1 MSEIITDKLTGRATA
16 GDVTITDG
24 SATMKLQDGVSKSY
38 IWYDQ
43 SVPETDVSFN
53 MSSVTDHSVGQF
65 TLNYTNNFD
74 TATYVWLVGGQD
86 SRVTAVNPTSGYVT
100 SSTTRFA
107 TRIANTAAL
116 SDLNNNTVAVQG
128 DLA

>member
-1 MSEIITDKLTGRATA
+1 MASELRVTTIANNA
-16 GDVTITDG
+16 GSESVDTTYVVNG
-24 SATMKLQDGVSKSY
+24 SAKSH

-43 SVPETDVSFN
+43 SVPEIDVSLN

-65 TLNYTNNFD
+65 TLNYTNSFD
-74 TATYVWLVGGQD
+74 SATYVWLVGGQD
-86 SRVTAVNPTSGYVT
+86 ARITSVNPTSSYVT

-107 TRIANTAAL
+107 SRVANTVAL
-116 SDLNNNTVAVQG
+116 ADLNNNTIATMG